1 MQYRTRTWGTG
12 EKRAEKNPREAREEA
27 KRNAENRERRTRRR
41 GMSGVVKIFIIVIL
55 ITGLGGGG
63 FYLYKYA
70 EGRGKEIGKTEE
82 AERTKGDLLE
92 ISKLISEKVNIQEKA
107 GELKN
112 ISGEELNSDNIGS
125 YVEAVRGLAEKMTV
139 EEAKAETRELA
150 KKIEE
155 FKEVYD
161 SKDNAKIEEKFSEL
175 REEVRGAGEKLTKIY
190 NEKIVE
196 SLKKVEK

>member
-1 MQYRTRTWGTG
+1 M
-12 EKRAEKNPREAREEA
+12 KRD
-27 KRNAENRERRTRRR
+27 AENRERRTRRR
-41 GMSGVVKIFIIVIL
+41 GISGVVKIFIIVII

-70 EGRGKEIGKTEE
+70 EGRGKEAGKTEE
-82 AERTKGDLLE
+82 IERTKGELLE
-92 ISKLISEKVNIQEKA
+92 ISKLISEKANIQEKA

-175 REEVRGAGEKLTKIY
+175 KDEVRGAGEKLTKVY

-196 SLKKVEK
+196 SLRKVEK